1 MLDERPA
8 QSQNQGLE
16 RDRVEGGWITP
27 FLPLSVVQ
35 DAADFVLVP
44 N

>member
-8 QSQNQGLE
+8 QPQNQGLE
-16 RDRVEGGWITP
+16 RDRVEGGWISP
-27 FLPLSVVQ
+27 FLPLSAVEG
-35 DAADFVLVP
+35 ATGFVLEP